1 MLVSLLPQQALP
13 QSLTPSLASYSPL
26 QCYAETIASAQA
38 ASVAVTARA
47 APGRGTARE
56 IVWLSVL
63 VRAIALAQVC
73 EHAPALALAQVSE
86 RALVLA
92 LAPAPAQ
99 VSGHAPA
106 PAPALATGA
115 VAALPALV
123 RLTL

>member
-1 MLVSLLPQQALP
+1 MGMQ
-13 QSLTPSLASYSPL
+13 
-26 QCYAETIASAQA
+26 
-38 ASVAVTARA
+38 RA

-92 LAPAPAQ
+92 LA
-99 VSGHAPA
+99 
-106 PAPALATGA
+106 TGA